1 MIKPYLYKW
10 TKLNAKLNSLTCLNF
25 ITRIPNTVDTDTDV
39 GTAEAISK
47 IIALHATYKARV
59 FKVEEKVF
67 KSQIAHVCNCTEDD
81 FDLNDW
87 KTIQCPRIKL
97 AGQ

>member
-67 KSQIAHVCNCTEDD
+67 KSQHRSFLGSLNLTIEKNTSDD
-81 FDLNDW
+81 
-87 KTIQCPRIKL
+87 
-97 AGQ
+97 